1 MIKNWFQN
9 IGPGTLVAAAFIGP
23 GTVTLCTLA
32 GVNFGMNLLW
42 AMGLSIIT
50 TIVLQEMAARLGLVS
65 QKGLSEVIRGEIK
78 NPFFK
83 KAITLLILSAI
94 VIGNASY
101 EAGNISG
108 GILGIETICG
118 PLTIPLANLSL
129 NFWSLII
136 GGIAFT
142 LLYFGNYRFLEKT
155 LIALVVI
162 MSFSFLI
169 TAFITGPDPLE
180 VLKDLFIPKF
190 PEKSILTIVGIIGTT
205 VVPYNLFLHAA
216 LVKEKWKNSKALPL
230 AKKDTVISIVLGGL
244 VSMAIMI
251 SAATIPTQEINNAA
265 DLAKSLEPL
274 YGSFAKY
281 FMALGL
287 FAAGITSAITAP
299 LAAAYVVKGCL
310 GWKGNQKAWSFRG
323 VWIFILLVGVFF
335 SSLRISPIEII
346 KFAQIANG
354 ILLPVIAGI
363 LLWIMNK
370 KNVLGSFRNT
380 LFQNILSVI
389 ILGISIFLG
398 LKSILTVF
406 SLL

>member
-1 MIKNWFQN
+1 MIRKWFQN

-23 GTVTLCTLA
+23 GTVTLCTIA

-42 AMGLSIIT
+42 AMGLSILA

-65 QKGLSEVIRGEIK
+65 QKGLSEVIRSEIQI
-78 NPFFK
+78 PFFK

-108 GILGIETICG
+108 GILGIETVLGQI
-118 PLTIPLANLSL
+118 TTPLAGLSI

-136 GGIAFT
+136 GSIAFA

-155 LIALVVI
+155 LIALVLL
-162 MSFSFLI
+162 MSFSFVV
-169 TAFITGPDPLE
+169 TAVITGPDPLE
-180 VLKDLFIPKF
+180 VLKGLLIPKF
-190 PEKSILTIVGIIGTT
+190 PEKSILTIIGLIGTT

-216 LVKEKWKNSKALPL
+216 LVKEKWKNGEALPL
-230 AKKDTVISIVLGGL
+230 ARRDTVISIVLGGL
-244 VSMAIMI
+244 VSMAILI
-251 SAATIPTQEINNAA
+251 SAAGIPAQDINNAS

-281 FMALGL
+281 FLALGL

-299 LAAAYVVKGCL
+299 LAAAYVAKGCL
-310 GWKGNQKAWSFRG
+310 GWKGNQKSRGFRG
-323 VWIFILLVGVFF
+323 VWMFILIVGVFF
-335 SSLRISPIEII
+335 SAIGISPIEII
-346 KFAQIANG
+346 KFAQVANG
-354 ILLPVIAGI
+354 ILLPVIVGV

-370 KNVLGSFRNT
+370 KNVLGVFSNT
-380 LFQNILSVI
+380 LYQNIVGFI